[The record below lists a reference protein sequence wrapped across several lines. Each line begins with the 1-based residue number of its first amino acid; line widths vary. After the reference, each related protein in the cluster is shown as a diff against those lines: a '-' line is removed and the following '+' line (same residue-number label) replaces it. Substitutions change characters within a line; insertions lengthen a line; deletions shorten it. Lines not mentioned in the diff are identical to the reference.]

1 MLVRI
6 DDFPRYIKI
15 ISAPDVLVPSDCP
28 NEARL
33 EYLKSQQ
40 VQHAHGLNIVQATP
54 GLLHFLKQHNIPYA
68 LGNTRKYPSGCGQD
82 LIPPRNWFGTWTNS
96 GATPLSR
103 N

>member
-68 LGNTRKYPSGCGQD
+68 LGNTRKQIGRGLNPEYVSMSERRIISD
-82 LIPPRNWFGTWTNS
+82 
-96 GATPLSR
+96 APLFKV
-103 N
+103 NP